1 MIMDC
6 LKIKNGNLYIDDC
19 DTTVLAEKYGTPLYV
34 FSETSIRNAMRSYK
48 NSIDKYYGGNGNVLY
63 ASKAFSC
70 KEMYRIAKDEGIF
83 VDCVSMG
90 EIYTAISADFDA
102 SHIFFHG
109 NNKTEEELKY
119 ALKNGVGRIVIDNFD
134 ELNSVDEISKEL
146 GIKAKVLVRITPG
159 IDAHTHD
166 YIKTGRVDSKFGFAI
181 TTGDAVK
188 AIKETLK
195 KENVALMG
203 IHCHIGSQIFET
215 EPFMDAATIML
226 KFIAEITK
234 KFSIEIK
241 ELNLGGGFGIR
252 YVKEDDPLEYP
263 EFMKKVSVAVKE
275 TAKYLQI
282 PTPVIYIEPGR
293 SIVGPAG
300 LTLYTIG
307 NVKQI
312 ENVRNY
318 VSVDGGMSD
327 NPRYALYDAD
337 YTFVIANKA
346 DKPQNYLAT
355 IAGKCCESGDLLAE
369 NVEIAKPKKGDILAV
384 LATGAYNY
392 SMASNYNRIPRPAVV
407 MVKDN
412 TDRLIVKR
420 ESYEDII
427 LNDL

>member
-102 SHIFFHG
+102 YHIFFHG

-300 LTLYTIG
+300 LTLYTVG

>member
-1 MIMDC
+1 MVMDC

-19 DTTVLAEKYGTPLYV
+19 NTTVLAEKYGTPLYV

-48 NSIDKYYGGNGNVLY
+48 KSIEKYYAGNGNVLY

-70 KEMYRIAKDEGIF
+70 KEMYRIAKDEGVF

-90 EIYTAISADFDA
+90 EIYTATSADFDPK
-102 SHIFFHG
+102 HIFFHG
-109 NNKTEEELKY
+109 NNKTEDELRY

-134 ELNSVDEISKEL
+134 ELNSVDAISKEL
-146 GIKAKVLVRITPG
+146 GIKADVLVRITPG

-181 TTGDAVK
+181 TTGDAIK

-195 KENVALMG
+195 KDNVTLMG
-203 IHCHIGSQIFET
+203 LHCHIGSQIFET

-234 KFSIEIK
+234 KFGIEIK
-241 ELNLGGGFGIR
+241 ELNLGGGFGIQ

-275 TAKYLQI
+275 TARYLQI
-282 PTPVIYIEPGR
+282 PTPTIYIEPGR

-300 LTLYTIG
+300 LTLYTVG

-318 VSVDGGMSD
+318 VAVDGGMSD

-337 YTFVIANKA
+337 YSFLIANKA

-369 NVEIAKPKKGDILAV
+369 DVEIAKPKKGDILAV

-407 MVKDN
+407 MVKGKE
-412 TDRLIVKR
+412 DRLIIKR
-420 ESYEDII
+420 ESYEDIV

>member
-1 MIMDC
+1 MVMDC
-6 LKIKNGNLYIDDC
+6 LKIKNDNLYIDDC
-19 DTTVLAEKYGTPLYV
+19 NATVLAAKYGTPLYV
-34 FSETSIRNAMRSYK
+34 FSETSIRNAIRSYK
-48 NSIDKYYGGNGNVLY
+48 NSIKKYYGGNGNVLY

-90 EIYTAISADFDA
+90 EIYTALSAEFNA
-102 SHIFFHG
+102 EHIFFHG

-119 ALKNGVGRIVIDNFD
+119 ALSKGVGRIVIDNFD
-134 ELNSVDEISKEL
+134 ELNMVDAISKEL
-146 GIKAKVLVRITPG
+146 GIKTKVLVRITPG

-195 KENVALMG
+195 KENIELMG
-203 IHCHIGSQIFET
+203 LHCHIGSQIFET

-226 KFIAEITK
+226 KFIAEINK
-234 KFSIEIK
+234 KFNIEIK
-241 ELNLGGGFGIR
+241 ELNLGGGFGIQ

-275 TAKYLQI
+275 TAKYLQL

-318 VSVDGGMSD
+318 VAVDGGMSD

-337 YTFVIANKA
+337 YSFVIANKA
-346 DKPQNYLAT
+346 DKQQNYLAT

-369 NVEIAKPKKGDILAV
+369 DVLIAKPKKGDILAV

-407 MVKDN
+407 MVN
-412 TDRLIVKR
+412 GNEDRLIIKR
-420 ESYEDII
+420 ESLEDLV

>member
-1 MIMDC
+1 MVMDC

-19 DTTVLAEKYGTPLYV
+19 NTTVLAEKYGTPLYV

-48 NSIDKYYGGNGNVLY
+48 KSIEKYYAGNGNVLY

-90 EIYTAISADFDA
+90 EIYTAISADFNTE
-102 SHIFFHG
+102 HIFFHG

-119 ALKNGVGRIVIDNFD
+119 AIKNGVGRVVIDNFD
-134 ELNSVDEISKEL
+134 ELNSVDEISKEF
-146 GIKAKVLVRITPG
+146 GVKAKVLVRITPG

-181 TTGDAVK
+181 TTGDAIK

-195 KENVALMG
+195 KDNITLMG
-203 IHCHIGSQIFET
+203 LHCHIGSQIFET

-234 KFSIEIK
+234 KFGIEIK
-241 ELNLGGGFGIR
+241 ELNLGGGFGIQ

-275 TAKYLQI
+275 TARYLQI
-282 PTPVIYIEPGR
+282 PTPTIYIEPGR

-300 LTLYTIG
+300 LTLYTVG

-318 VSVDGGMSD
+318 VAVDGGMSD

-337 YTFVIANKA
+337 YSFLIANKA

-369 NVEIAKPKKGDILAV
+369 DVEIAKPKKGDILAV

-392 SMASNYNRIPRPAVV
+392 SMASNYNRIARPAVV
-407 MVKDN
+407 MVKGKE
-412 TDRLIVKR
+412 DRLIIKR
-420 ESYEDII
+420 ESLEDIV

>member
-1 MIMDC
+1 MVMDC

-19 DTTVLAEKYGTPLYV
+19 NTTKLAEKYGTPLYV

-48 NSIDKYYGGNGNVLY
+48 NSIDKYYAGNGKVLY

-90 EIYTAISADFDA
+90 EIYTAISAGFDPK
-102 SHIFFHG
+102 HIFFHG

-146 GIKAKVLVRITPG
+146 GIKADVLVRITPG

-195 KENVALMG
+195 KENICLMG
-203 IHCHIGSQIFET
+203 LHCHIGSQIFET

-226 KFIAEITK
+226 KFIAEISK

-241 ELNLGGGFGIR
+241 ELNLGGGFGIQ
-252 YVKEDDPLEYP
+252 YIKEDDPLEYP

-300 LTLYTIG
+300 LTLYTVG

-318 VSVDGGMSD
+318 VAVDGGMSD

-337 YTFVIANKA
+337 YSFVVANKA

-369 NVEIAKPKKGDILAV
+369 DVEIAKPKKGDILAV

-407 MVKDN
+407 MVKDKE
-412 TDRLIVKR
+412 DRLIVKR

>member
-6 LKIKNGNLYIDDC
+6 LKIKDGNLYIDDC
-19 DTTVLAEKYGTPLYV
+19 NTVSLAKKYGTPLYV
-34 FSETSIRNAMRSYK
+34 FSETSIRNAMKDYK
-48 NSIDKYYGGNGNVLY
+48 KSIDKYYDGNGNVLY

-70 KEMYRIAKDEGIF
+70 KEMYRIAKSEGIF

-90 EIYTAISADFDA
+90 EIYTAISAGFNPE
-102 SHIFFHG
+102 HIFFHG
-109 NNKTEEELKY
+109 NNKTPEELDY
-119 ALKNGVGRIVIDNFD
+119 ALNNGVGRIVIDNFD
-134 ELNSVDEISKEL
+134 ELNTVDKLSKKK
-146 GIKAKVLVRITPG
+146 GIKANVLVRITPG

-181 TTGDAVK
+181 TTGDALK
-188 AIKETLK
+188 AIRETLK

-203 IHCHIGSQIFET
+203 LHCHIGSQIFET
-215 EPFMDAATIML
+215 EPFEDCAVIML
-226 KFIAEITK
+226 KFIAEIK
-234 KFSIEIK
+234 NKFGAEIK
-241 ELNLGGGFGIR
+241 ELNLGGGFGIQ
-252 YVKEDDPLEYP
+252 YISEDDPLKYSS
-263 EFMKKVSVAVKE
+263 FMKKVSVAVKE
-275 TAKYLQI
+275 AASYLNI
-282 PTPVIYIEPGR
+282 TTPKIFIEPGR

-300 LTLYTIG
+300 LTLYTVG

-318 VSVDGGMSD
+318 VAVDGGMSD

-337 YTFVIANKA
+337 YTFVVANKA
-346 DKPQNYLAT
+346 ENDADYLAT

-369 NVEIAKPKKGDILAV
+369 DVYIQKPKKDDILAV

-407 MVKDN
+407 MVKGDK
-412 TDRLIVKR
+412 DRVIVRR

-427 LNDL
+427 SNDL

>member
-1 MIMDC
+1 MVMDC

-48 NSIDKYYGGNGNVLY
+48 NSIDKYYMGNGNVLY

-90 EIYTAISADFDA
+90 EIYTAISADFDPK
-102 SHIFFHG
+102 HIFFHG

-134 ELNSVDEISKEL
+134 ELNSVDVISKEL
-146 GIKAKVLVRITPG
+146 GIKAEVLVRITPG

-181 TTGDAVK
+181 TTGDAIK

-195 KENVALMG
+195 KENVILMG
-203 IHCHIGSQIFET
+203 LHCHIGSQIFET
-215 EPFMDAATIML
+215 EPFMDCATIML
-226 KFIAEITK
+226 KFIAEISK

-241 ELNLGGGFGIR
+241 ELNLGGGFGIQ
-252 YVKEDDPLEYP
+252 YIKEDDPLEYP

-300 LTLYTIG
+300 LTLYTVG

-318 VSVDGGMSD
+318 VAVDGGMSD

-337 YTFVIANKA
+337 YSFVVANKA

-369 NVEIAKPKKGDILAV
+369 DVEIAKPKKGDVLAV

-407 MVKDN
+407 MVKGKE
-412 TDRLIVKR
+412 DRVIVKR

>member
-1 MIMDC
+1 MVMDC
-6 LKIKNGNLYIDDC
+6 LKIKNDNLYIDDC
-19 DTTVLAEKYGTPLYV
+19 NTTVLAAKYGTPLYV
-34 FSETSIRNAMRSYK
+34 FSETSIRNAIRSYK
-48 NSIDKYYGGNGNVLY
+48 NSIKKYYGGNGNVLY

-90 EIYTAISADFDA
+90 EIYTALSAEFNA
-102 SHIFFHG
+102 EHIFFHG

-119 ALKNGVGRIVIDNFD
+119 ALSKGVGRIVIDNFD
-134 ELNSVDEISKEL
+134 ELNTVDAISKEL
-146 GIKAKVLVRITPG
+146 GIKTKVLIRITPG

-195 KENVALMG
+195 KENIELMG
-203 IHCHIGSQIFET
+203 LHCHIGSQIFET

-226 KFIAEITK
+226 KFIAEINK
-234 KFSIEIK
+234 KFNIEIK
-241 ELNLGGGFGIR
+241 ELNLGGGFGIQ

-275 TAKYLQI
+275 TAKYLQL

-318 VSVDGGMSD
+318 VAVDGGMSD

-337 YTFVIANKA
+337 YSFVIANKA
-346 DKPQNYLAT
+346 DKQQNYLAT

-369 NVEIAKPKKGDILAV
+369 DVLIAKPKKGDILAV

-407 MVKDN
+407 MVN
-412 TDRLIVKR
+412 GNEDRLIIKR
-420 ESYEDII
+420 ESLDDLV

>member
-1 MIMDC
+1 MVMDC
-6 LKIKNGNLYIDDC
+6 LKIKNDNLYIDDC
-19 DTTVLAEKYGTPLYV
+19 NTTVLAAKYGTPLYV
-34 FSETSIRNAMRSYK
+34 FSETSIRNAIRSYK
-48 NSIDKYYGGNGNVLY
+48 NSIKKYYGGNGNVLY

-90 EIYTAISADFDA
+90 EIYTALSAEFNA
-102 SHIFFHG
+102 EHIFFHG

-119 ALKNGVGRIVIDNFD
+119 ALSKGVGRIVIDNFD
-134 ELNSVDEISKEL
+134 ELNTVDAISKEL
-146 GIKAKVLVRITPG
+146 GIKTKVLVRITPG

-195 KENVALMG
+195 KENIELMG
-203 IHCHIGSQIFET
+203 LHCHIGSQIFET

-226 KFIAEITK
+226 KFIAEINK
-234 KFSIEIK
+234 KFNIEIK
-241 ELNLGGGFGIR
+241 ELNLGGGFGIQ

-275 TAKYLQI
+275 TAKYLQL

-318 VSVDGGMSD
+318 VAVDGGMSD

-337 YTFVIANKA
+337 YSFVIANKA
-346 DKPQNYLAT
+346 DKQQNYLAT

-369 NVEIAKPKKGDILAV
+369 DVLIAKPKKGDILAV

-407 MVKDN
+407 MVN
-412 TDRLIVKR
+412 GNEDRLIIKR
-420 ESYEDII
+420 ESLEDLV